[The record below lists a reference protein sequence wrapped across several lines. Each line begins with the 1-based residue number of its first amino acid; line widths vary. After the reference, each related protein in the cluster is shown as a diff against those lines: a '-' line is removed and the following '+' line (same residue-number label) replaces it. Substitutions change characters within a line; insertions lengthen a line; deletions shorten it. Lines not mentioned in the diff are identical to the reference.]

1 METSSLYQYVEIILF
16 PVLLQNKND
25 YKNEDDIW
33 NTRSDILY
41 YTIYIIEEDNSIGGR
56 GQIIGPLEW

>member
-25 YKNEDDIW
+25 YKNEYDIW

-56 GQIIGPLEW
+56 GQIIGPLE

>member
-56 GQIIGPLEW
+56 GQIIGPLE